1 MQPPNPESQPSQ
13 ADVLLTQHGIQFPAT
28 LAFREQR
35 AVFLHRWVLENP
47 DLSPEA
53 KASLTRRVLE
63 TDGLWNEPE
72 SITDVYEPSDEPGK
86 ILICY
91 TIEGEALAT
100 PLDLAFNGH

>member
-1 MQPPNPESQPSQ
+1 MPAPDPHSQPSP
-13 ADVLLTQHGIQFPAT
+13 AEDLGRRHGVSLPST
-28 LAFREQR
+28 LAFCEQR
-35 AVFLHRWVLENP
+35 AAFLRDWVVENSE
-47 DLSPEA
+47 LSPAA

-91 TIEGEALAT
+91 QIEGEALAT
-100 PLDLAFNGH
+100 PLDIEFKGH